1 MPPFR
6 NHGHHFRDDDDK
18 SCVKVCGT
26 LLLANYA
33 NPHFPLGDT
42 LNCPDLHIITSTSPS
57 SSPSPASPKKA
68 LLGVDHHWETSMMR
82 WKLAPMVANY
92 VLMVSS
98 ILHPFDHSS
107 FMCTKCIFGFQKWTS
122 DWAKIK
128 LWLFASKILRRGV
141 RGMKYANSKMFVW
154 A

>member
-6 NHGHHFRDDDDK
+6 NHDHHFRDDDDK

-92 VLMVSS
+92 VLMVCL
-98 ILHPFDHSS
+98 ILHPFDHLS
-107 FMCTKCIFGFQKWTS
+107 FKCAVFLDTQMSLAPPICTFDKCTLPS
-122 DWAKIK
+122 
-128 LWLFASKILRRGV
+128 RGV
-141 RGMKYANSKMFVW
+141 RSVPVRNVLSRQSH
-154 A
+154 